1 MLGLP
6 KLTFPVL
13 GLGFGYPNQEPQL
26 KPRMDME
33 LRMFENKYK
42 CFDNYS
48 ELIKEYDEIMQTYY
62 DLRQANKRV
71 DSFSNQVVA
80 KLKNINPVR
89 QKIINNIIEQGFD
102 IKLEK

>member
-1 MLGLP
+1 
-6 KLTFPVL
+6 
-13 GLGFGYPNQEPQL
+13 
-26 KPRMDME
+26 MDMG
-33 LRMFENKYK
+33 LRMFKNKYK

>member
-1 MLGLP
+1 
-6 KLTFPVL
+6 
-13 GLGFGYPNQEPQL
+13 
-26 KPRMDME
+26 MDME